1 MFCFLE
7 LNCKAKAEKLKK
19 ELGTLCK
26 LKYDAMKI
34 LLFAKNV
41 ITDQEMKII
50 DDKIGQERMMHLIVN
65 IIIPS
70 LELNNSE
77 KYKGFLE
84 AMEENT
90 DSDLRNIAE
99 KLGR

>member
-7 LNCKAKAEKLKK
+7 LNCKVKAEKLKK
-19 ELGTLCK
+19 ELDTLCK

-41 ITDQEMKII
+41 ITDQEMTII
-50 DDKIGQERMMHLIVN
+50 DNKIGQDKMIHLIVN

-84 AMEENT
+84 AMEGSA
-90 DSDLRNIAE
+90 DSDLRNMAE
-99 KLGR
+99 KLGK